1 MAKAPIYKKNVN
13 ITQLMDN
20 LEYPYSP
27 VSKSA
32 AANAMKDQIVEN
44 DAYLPKGVLHLDLD
58 KGFKEFVVN
67 NLEVEMSG
75 KKLPVI
81 MLPIQKWAEFT
92 QTWQFTDE
100 YKNVTFPFITVVR
113 QPNTRPGTNQNLLYN
128 IPGNKTYIYAEV
140 PTWDGNRKGVDLY
153 KIPHPTPID
162 IIYEVRI
169 FTTRQDELNK
179 FNKVV
184 LKEFRSL
191 QSYASV
197 NGHYIPI
204 ILESESD
211 ESQISDIEQRRFY
224 VQVFN
229 FVMQGFIL
237 DPDDFKIVPA
247 INRIV
252 IS

>member
-1 MAKAPIYKKNVN
+1 MAKTTIYKKNIN
-13 ITQLMDN
+13 ITQLTDN

-27 VSKSA
+27 VSRSA
-32 AANAMKDQIVEN
+32 AAEAMKAEIVDK
-44 DAYLPKGVLHLDLD
+44 DAYLPHGVLHYDLD
-58 KGFKEFVVN
+58 KGFKEFVTE
-67 NLEVEMSG
+67 NLEVSIDG
-75 KKLPVI
+75 QKLPVI

-100 YKNVTFPFITVVR
+100 YKNVKFPFITIVR

-128 IPGNKTYIYAEV
+128 IPGNKTYIYSEV
-140 PTWDGNRKGVDLY
+140 PTWDGVRKGVDLY

-162 IIYEVRI
+162 IVYEVRV
-169 FTTRQDELNK
+169 FTTRQEELNR
-179 FNKVV
+179 FNKIV

-191 QSYASV
+191 QSYTKV

-204 ILESESD
+204 ILESEND

-224 VQVFN
+224 VQNYN
-229 FVMQGFIL
+229 FVLQGFLL

-247 INRIV
+247 INRI
-252 IS
+252 IID